1 MVIYC
6 KSTMPDSGRGR
17 LMSPRQNGKSSAPLL
32 FCNWLKD
39 VWAVTMESVGGL
51 LATLGRNLQ
60 VLELKDDPRDVE
72 DLGDGVVAT
81 GLFPDVHIIPGFSK

>member
-32 FCNWLKD
+32 FCNWLNNLLQGY
-39 VWAVTMESVGGL
+39 AVDAHGYKM
-51 LATLGRNLQ
+51 
-60 VLELKDDPRDVE
+60 
-72 DLGDGVVAT
+72 
-81 GLFPDVHIIPGFSK
+81 